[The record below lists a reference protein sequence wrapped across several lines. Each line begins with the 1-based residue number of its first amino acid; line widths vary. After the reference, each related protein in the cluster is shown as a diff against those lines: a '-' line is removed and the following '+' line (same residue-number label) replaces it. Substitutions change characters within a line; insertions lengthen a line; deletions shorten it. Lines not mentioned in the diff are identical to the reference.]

1 MTTPTIDSS
10 LSGQTT
16 GTIKIPDYYL
26 LLSSIADSL
35 AYRPPLVVLGV
46 GTISGSV
53 ATIVS
58 DDDIQPGYF
67 VSGGSIKP
75 GTYVTTVAGT
85 LGASLVNLSNTSG
98 DSLGETYTY
107 TFTNPSVVQA
117 QALDVLRDSLLTTGV
132 KAYDPYELVNKA
144 SNYAYYGEHPEE
156 LAALIAKLPSVP
168 NSTLDQI
175 KTLLQG
181 VTKL

>member
-1 MTTPTIDSS
+1 MTTPTIDSN

-67 VSGGSIKP
+67 VSGGSIEP

-85 LGASLVNLSNTSG
+85 LGASIVNLSNTSG

-132 KAYDPYELVNKA
+132 KAYDPYELVSKA
-144 SNYAYYGEHPEE
+144 SSYAYYGENPDE
-156 LAALIAKLPSVP
+156 LAKIIAKLPTVP
-168 NSTLDQI
+168 NATLDQI
-175 KTLLQG
+175 KTLLSG